1 MYRPVSF
8 VVVVREVLVATSVSV
23 TVAPDTTAPDWSVTV
38 PATVPVA
45 VDCAHIGRVPTQS
58 TTRRN
63 RASFMLRMCNGSSV
77 EFRKPKISRMQLV
90 NKGWTAVNGGS
101 SLPTGWCL
109 GQHLIAIGRIRSD
122 QAILTSCTR
131 RNIVYSTC
139 LTVKLNP
146 RLSLLPHPEL
156 LAGIKPHML

>member
-101 SLPTGWCL
+101 SYLLVGAW
-109 GQHLIAIGRIRSD
+109 A
-122 QAILTSCTR
+122 
-131 RNIVYSTC
+131 ST
-139 LTVKLNP
+139 
-146 RLSLLPHPEL
+146 LSQSEES
-156 LAGIKPHML
+156 